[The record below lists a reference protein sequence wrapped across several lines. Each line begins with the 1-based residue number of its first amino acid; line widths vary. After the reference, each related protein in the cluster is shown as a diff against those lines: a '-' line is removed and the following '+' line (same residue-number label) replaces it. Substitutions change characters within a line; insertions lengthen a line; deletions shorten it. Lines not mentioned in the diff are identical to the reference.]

1 LLAHILLLLLPCC
14 ALPPVL
20 YSGTHEL
27 QSNSSNTRDKGKES
41 RPPGS
46 EMATTAPTVRKAA
59 FTDKA
64 PAPLPVF
71 SQAIIANGIIYV
83 SGNVGIDPATGKLVD
98 GGVRATAV
106 CLFWELSLVDE
117 LERSS

>member
-1 LLAHILLLLLPCC
+1 MLAHILLLILPCC
-14 ALPPVL
+14 ALPPVS

-27 QSNSSNTRDKGKES
+27 QSNSSKTRDKGKES

-46 EMATTAPTVRKAA
+46 EMATTAPTVRKAT

-83 SGNVGIDPATGKLVD
+83 SGNVGMDPATGMLVD
-98 GGVRATAV
+98 GGVRARAV
-106 CLFWELSLVDE
+106 CLFLGIIAHG
-117 LERSS
+117 